1 MVNQSSSVNHIL
13 AAADRMCHALCL
25 IFCTALHNKVVYGT
39 VKNNK
44 NMDNGSFSSI
54 ISFFL
59 NTHQVSL
66 NLDNQYVLSLYMT
79 ESKTYLFDLI
89 VDKDATFSK

>member
-1 MVNQSSSVNHIL
+1 MFAKKNKSNLKVHLRRNFKDYKFNTIHLCHCMVNQSSSVNHIL

-44 NMDNGSFSSI
+44 NI
-54 ISFFL
+54 
-59 NTHQVSL
+59 NT
-66 NLDNQYVLSLYMT
+66 VLRQ
-79 ESKTYLFDLI
+79 
-89 VDKDATFSK
+89 

>member
-1 MVNQSSSVNHIL
+1 MVNQSSSVNHVL

-44 NMDNGSFSSI
+44 NI
-54 ISFFL
+54 
-59 NTHQVSL
+59 NT
-66 NLDNQYVLSLYMT
+66 VLRQ
-79 ESKTYLFDLI
+79 
-89 VDKDATFSK
+89 